1 MMSNKGLGTILLVED
16 ESTDATLVARALQ
29 KCGVQNPL
37 VTLRN
42 ADEALAYLEGINEYA
57 DRIAHPLPILI
68 LLDLKLPGMS
78 GHQLLKWIR
87 MRRDLRLIPVV
98 VLTGSESDADVKNA
112 YEAGANS
119 CLRKTPT
126 QEEFYRLASIVQ
138 QYWLEHNIAPPLVMH
153 TKP

>member
-1 MMSNKGLGTILLVED
+1 
-16 ESTDATLVARALQ
+16 
-29 KCGVQNPL
+29 
-37 VTLRN
+37 
-42 ADEALAYLEGINEYA
+42 
-57 DRIAHPLPILI
+57 
-68 LLDLKLPGMS
+68 MS